1 LGSVEKQHVN
11 ARIKFKQSIINK
23 EYLNHLYLLFELYIT
38 TPPYEDNSYH
48 KKYNKIYKALTCK
61 TLSMP
66 CFNYYKDLFY
76 INTKKVIPLNIGKL
90 LTSRGLVY
98 WAMDDGSYDGLG
110 GFKLSTN
117 SYTKEEVE
125 LLINVFKNKF
135 NIIGKLKLNLINIL
149 SDLVEKNI

>member
-1 LGSVEKQHVN
+1 
-11 ARIKFKQSIINK
+11 
-23 EYLNHLYLLFELYIT
+23 
-38 TPPYEDNSYH
+38 
-48 KKYNKIYKALTCK
+48 
-61 TLSMP
+61 MP

-90 LTSRGLVY
+90 LTSRGLAY

-135 NIIGKLKLNLINIL
+135 NIIGKLGKVKPNQYIIRFGRKEYIKFKILVLPYFHHSMLYKLPIY
-149 SDLVEKNI
+149 KK